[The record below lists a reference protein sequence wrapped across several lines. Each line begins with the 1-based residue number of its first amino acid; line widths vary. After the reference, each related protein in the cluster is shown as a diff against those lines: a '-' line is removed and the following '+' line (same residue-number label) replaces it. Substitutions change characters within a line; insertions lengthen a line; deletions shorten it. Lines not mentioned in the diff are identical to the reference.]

1 MTNTVFYSW
10 QSDLPNRTNRG
21 LIQSALEKAVADLRS
36 DDSTAVEPV
45 VDRDTLGE
53 PGAPDIAATILR
65 KIDAAVAF
73 VCDVSI
79 VSRSENGRPCPNP
92 NVLVELGYAL
102 KSLRSERVVLVF
114 NTAFGDI
121 SELPF
126 DLRFKRVLP
135 YHMSKTTEPNTIRG
149 SLTSALSGALKAIF
163 KHIEQTSK
171 SNKNSAYLTSLNQ
184 TLIKIILFGEESRDR
199 EINPWAQE
207 LVDHFEISTAET
219 RNLAADVVA
228 GEIEIIDKLEALA
241 DCLDE
246 VVNYRKALGRESW
259 EKFNSIVDQAVGQAW
274 EIKNQQVDSVP
285 LNEESM
291 QEVPELI
298 RQQTRQI
305 QQWVERYSRTTE
317 NTKYRIFSD
326 FLSNVSHA
334 GYVLLQIS
342 YYKLDGISPQ
352 LSESLRSEAR
362 PLHLI
367 ENRYEM
373 SGRES
378 EDEVV
383 EEVTKRL
390 LSIEAVLGGLK

>member
-1 MTNTVFYSW
+1 M
-10 QSDLPNRTNRG
+10 
-21 LIQSALEKAVADLRS
+21 RS

-65 KIDAAVAF
+65 KIDAATAF

-79 VSRSENGRPCPNP
+79 ASRPENGRPCPNP

-114 NTAFGDI
+114 NTAFGDV

-126 DLRFKRVLP
+126 DLRFKRVLT
-135 YHMSKTTEPNTIRG
+135 YHMSEAAEQNTIRS
-149 SLTSALSGALKAIF
+149 SLASALSGALKAIL
-163 KHIEQTSK
+163 KHLEQTSK
-171 SNKNSAYLTSLNQ
+171 GNKNSAYLTSLNQ
-184 TLIKIILFGEESRDR
+184 TLIKIILFGEESRYR

-207 LVDHFEISTAET
+207 LVGQFEVSTAEI
-219 RNLAADVVA
+219 RKLVADVVA
-228 GEIEIIDKLEALA
+228 GEIDIVDKLEVLA
-241 DCLDE
+241 DSLDE
-246 VVNYRKALGRESW
+246 VVNYQKTLGRESW

-274 EIKNQQVDSVP
+274 EIKTQQVDSIP
-285 LNEESM
+285 LNEESR

-298 RQQTRQI
+298 RQQIRQI
-305 QQWVERYSRTTE
+305 RQWVERYKRATE
-317 NTKYRIFSD
+317 STQYRLFSD
-326 FLSNVSHA
+326 FLSNVSRA

-342 YYKLDGISPQ
+342 YYKLDENKPQ
-352 LSESLRSEAR
+352 LSEALRTEAR
-362 PLHLI
+362 HLHLI

-383 EEVTKRL
+383 EEVTKRVS
-390 LSIEAVLGGLK
+390 SIEAAVGGIK

>member
-1 MTNTVFYSW
+1 MTNTIFYSW

-21 LIQSALEKAVADLRS
+21 FIQSALEKAVADLRS

-65 KIDAAVAF
+65 KIDAATAF

-79 VSRSENGRPCPNP
+79 ASRPENGRPCPNP

-114 NTAFGDI
+114 NTAFGDV

-126 DLRFKRVLP
+126 DLRFKRVLT
-135 YHMSKTTEPNTIRG
+135 YHMSEAAEQNTIRS
-149 SLTSALSGALKAIF
+149 SLASALSGALKAIL
-163 KHIEQTSK
+163 KHLEQTSK
-171 SNKNSAYLTSLNQ
+171 GNKNSAYLTSLNQ
-184 TLIKIILFGEESRDR
+184 TLIKIILFGEESRYR

-207 LVDHFEISTAET
+207 LVGQFEVSTAEI
-219 RNLAADVVA
+219 RKLVADVVA
-228 GEIEIIDKLEALA
+228 GEIDIVDKLEVLA
-241 DCLDE
+241 DSLDE
-246 VVNYRKALGRESW
+246 VVNYQKTLGRESW

-274 EIKNQQVDSVP
+274 EIKTQQVDSIP
-285 LNEESM
+285 LNEESR

-298 RQQTRQI
+298 RQQIRQI
-305 QQWVERYSRTTE
+305 RQWVERYKRATE
-317 NTKYRIFSD
+317 STQYRLFSD
-326 FLSNVSHA
+326 FLSNVSRA

-342 YYKLDGISPQ
+342 YYKLDENKPQ
-352 LSESLRSEAR
+352 LSEALRTEAR
-362 PLHLI
+362 HLHLI

-383 EEVTKRL
+383 EEVTKRVS
-390 LSIEAVLGGLK
+390 SIEAAVGGIK